1 MKINEALCYS
11 SNHTYHHFAN
21 PPSSSSSSNNNKRG
35 GNYNSTDKI
44 NVQQVA
50 FVNAEIKLVKSLI
63 NGVSIDVS
71 CNQIGALYG
80 QALIE
85 RLDELVSQDHLLKR
99 SILLI
104 KQWCQ
109 VDAVA
114 FCGAAGSAAGSL
126 GGGLLGAKDGRLSTW
141 SLVIMILHIFRSHS
155 AVLKVSANIF
165 TSSTLKTNKQTN
177 KQTTIAPHV
186 HSSTRPNRRPSLR
199 QHPLQVLGFFLDC
212 YSKFDWNKCALTVDG
227 PASAVDLS
235 PLAIP
240 GDEQLNS
247 SAEFLAA
254 FDSIVGGLH
263 SRHAAVRDA
272 AQARSRHSSLPAAGP
287 GFHRRGLC
295 NVMDPTSPLNNA
307 ARSVDLQGNQS

>member
-165 TSSTLKTNKQTN
+165 TSSTLQTN
-177 KQTTIAPHV
+177 KQQSLHMYIHPHDLIDDPPFDSTRSRCWGSSWIATANSTGTSAHSRWTGQRRRWTSRPSPLQGMS
-186 HSSTRPNRRPSLR
+186 SSTAPRNSWPPST
-199 QHPLQVLGFFLDC
+199 
-212 YSKFDWNKCALTVDG
+212 ALWAG
-227 PASAVDLS
+227 C
-235 PLAIP
+235 
-240 GDEQLNS
+240 
-247 SAEFLAA
+247 
-254 FDSIVGGLH
+254 
-263 SRHAAVRDA
+263 
-272 AQARSRHSSLPAAGP
+272 AAGTRP
-287 GFHRRGLC
+287 
-295 NVMDPTSPLNNA
+295 
-307 ARSVDLQGNQS
+307 